1 MLPPRCCL
9 PCTHD
14 FFFPAWVRNPGG
26 RAVWRRQSARHH
38 ASAGNFLCFP
48 FSQNK
53 FWLPGVLR
61 WAEGQEVGWSN
72 PHLSQ
77 GPPSSGSYLV
87 LSKWLMSTSAPC
99 LQEFQMLCKQC
110 VLCISLIICLRYSGT
125 KHQGPWY
132 GLQLNSPYSGSWS

>member
-14 FFFPAWVRNPGG
+14 FFFLPEWEIQEEGLSEEGSLLGTMLLQVISSASLLAKTSSGFLEFWGELRVRKLDDPTPT
-26 RAVWRRQSARHH
+26 S
-38 ASAGNFLCFP
+38 
-48 FSQNK
+48 
-53 FWLPGVLR
+53 LR
-61 WAEGQEVGWSN
+61 
-72 PHLSQ
+72 